1 MLNVYKPSN
10 QSGNYLPILFV
21 ALGTT
26 VGLSS
31 VYAQLLALASRP
43 EAVNVWIVLLCAF
56 IVSMQA
62 CLAVTF
68 GHVRSPRTGALI
80 GISLVLVAIGS
91 KFVWQYEYHVRAA
104 VEQRIRHNDFP
115 DASPTEVREIVRQTL
130 TFPAHLRLRIGN
142 GWRFNNAG
150 VPWNGPTV
158 YAVWA
163 IEVIIFMSICPI
175 ASRHLARQPY
185 CEHLKQWATDV
196 NIVMRLPVDS
206 DAMIDKICAATTVA
220 ELLDLPIPQ
229 TGASNRHAEY
239 RVSGVRGK
247 GAEEA
252 YVSIDLVTVKANGK
266 GSKKEPRRSLVK
278 FAILTPENR
287 RTLTENTE
295 LLTEAIAAYQASKG
309 SVPDGGQPQH
319 PPATGERKST

>member
-21 ALGTT
+21 VLGTT

-43 EAVNVWIVLLCAF
+43 EGVNGLIVIVFAFLFAMPAVLT
-56 IVSMQA
+56 
-62 CLAVTF
+62 VTL
-68 GHVRSPRTGALI
+68 GHVRRPRTGALI
-80 GISLVLVAIGS
+80 GISVALVAIGS
-91 KFVWQYEYHVRAA
+91 KFAWQYEYYVRAV
-104 VEQRIRHNDFP
+104 VEQRIQNNEFP
-115 DASPTEVREIVRQTL
+115 DASPTEVREIVRQKL
-130 TFPAHLRLRIGN
+130 TFPVHLRLRIQK
-142 GWRFNNAG
+142 GWRFNNVGA
-150 VPWNGPTV
+150 PWNGPTV

-163 IEVIIFMSICPI
+163 IEVIIFMSMGPI
-175 ASRHLARQPY
+175 AARHLAGQPY
-185 CEHLKQWATDV
+185 CEHLKQWANDV

-206 DAMIDKICAATTVA
+206 DAMIDKIRAATTVD

-252 YVSIDLVTVKANGK
+252 YLSIDLVTVKANEK

-287 RTLTENTE
+287 RKLTENTE
-295 LLTEAIAAYQASKG
+295 LLTEAIAEYQASIG
-309 SVPDGGQPQH
+309 SGLDRFRP
-319 PPATGERKST
+319 R

>member
-43 EAVNVWIVLLCAF
+43 AGVNGLIVIVFAFLVAMPAVLT
-56 IVSMQA
+56 
-62 CLAVTF
+62 VTL

-80 GISLVLVAIGS
+80 GISLVLVASGS
-91 KFVWQYEYHVRAA
+91 KFAWQYEYHVRAA
-104 VEQRIRHNDFP
+104 VEQRIQNNDFP

-130 TFPAHLRLRIGN
+130 TFPAHLRLRIGK

-150 VPWNGPTV
+150 VAWNGSTV

-163 IEVIIFMSICPI
+163 IEVIIFMSMGPI
-175 ASRHLARQPY
+175 AARHQAGQPY

-206 DAMIDKICAATTVA
+206 DAMIDKIRAATTVD

-252 YVSIDLVTVKANGK
+252 YLSIDLATPTTEK

-287 RTLTENTE
+287 KKLIENTE
-295 LLTEAIAAYQASKG
+295 LLTEAIAEYQASIG
-309 SVPDGGQPQH
+309 SGPEGGQPPH
-319 PPATGERKST
+319 PPTTGDRESG

>member
-31 VYAQLLALASRP
+31 YYAQLLALASRP
-43 EAVNVWIVLLCAF
+43 EGVNGLIVLVFAF
-56 IVSMQA
+56 LVSMLA
-62 CLAVTF
+62 CLAVTL

-91 KFVWQYEYHVRAA
+91 KFAWQYEYHVRAA

-115 DASPTEVREIVRQTL
+115 DASPMEVREIVRQTL

-150 VPWNGPTV
+150 APWNGPTV

-185 CEHLKQWATDV
+185 CEHLKQWAIDV
-196 NIVMRLPVDS
+196 NIVMRLPIDS
-206 DAMIDKICAATTVA
+206 DAMIDKICAATTVD

-239 RVSGVRGK
+239 RVYGGRGK
-247 GAEEA
+247 EAEEA
-252 YVSIDLVTVKANGK
+252 YLSIDLVTVKANEK
-266 GSKKEPRRSLVK
+266 GSKKEPLRSLVK
-278 FAILTPENR
+278 LAILTPENR
-287 RTLTENTE
+287 SKLTENTE
-295 LLTEAIAAYQASKG
+295 LLTEAIGAYQASID
-309 SVPDGGQPQH
+309 SVPDDG
-319 PPATGERKST
+319 